1 MSSRLSPRVSILV
14 ISMVAA
20 LAAGCGS
27 KSDSK
32 APGAAKPG
40 DAKSAAGGGD
50 KPKGLP
56 VKAQPVTVGEVQS
69 DLAAV
74 GSLMASESV
83 LIRPEIAGRVI
94 GLHFQEGRP
103 VHKGDKMVSI
113 DASEY
118 QAQLAA
124 SSADARTEMQKYQRS
139 RELLEQKFISQEAV
153 DVARGSMERA
163 IAKRQADEAMLAKT
177 TIKAPFTGTVALRL
191 ISPGAYVKAGDDIV
205 RIESTGTLKLDFRVP
220 EVFVSKLKQGQTVS
234 MRTDAFPGETFTGRI
249 YALDPAVD
257 EKTRTIL
264 ARAEVPNAEGKLR
277 PGMFGRVNILLESRP
292 TAITVPEQAIWP
304 QGRDTFVYRAVD
316 GKAILTKI
324 KIGVR
329 RPGRVEVIEG
339 LSPND
344 IVVTDGQMK
353 LKDGAPVMVLPM
365 TPPAPAP
372 GAQAATPAKA
382 GS

>member
-1 MSSRLSPRVSILV
+1 MSSRLTPRVSILAL
-14 ISMVAA
+14 SLVAA

-27 KSDSK
+27 KSD
-32 APGAAKPG
+32 GKP
-40 DAKSAAGGGD
+40 DAKSAAAGKPADAKAGGD
-50 KPKGLP
+50 KPKGVP
-56 VKAQPVTVGEVQS
+56 VKAQPVSVGEVQS
-69 DLAAV
+69 DLSAV
-74 GSLMASESV
+74 GSLTASESV

-94 GLHFQEGRP
+94 DLHFREGQP
-103 VHKGDKMVSI
+103 VRKGDRMVSI
-113 DASEY
+113 DGSEY

-124 SSADARTEMQKYQRS
+124 SSADARTEMQKYQRA
-139 RELLEQKFISQEAV
+139 RELLQQKFISQEAV

-163 IAKRQADEAMLAKT
+163 IAKRQADEVMLSKT
-177 TIKAPFTGTVALRL
+177 TIKAPFSGTVALRL

-220 EVFVSKLKQGQTVS
+220 EIFVSKLKQNQSVS
-234 MRTDAFPGETFTGRI
+234 MRTDAYPGETFTGRI

-264 ARAEVPNAEGKLR
+264 ARAEVPNPQGKLR
-277 PGMFGRVNILLESRP
+277 PGMFGRVSILLESRP

-316 GKAILTKI
+316 GKAVLTKVQ
-324 KIGVR
+324 IGVR
-329 RPGRVEVIEG
+329 RPGAVEIVSG

-344 IVVTDGQMK
+344 MVVTDGQMK
-353 LKDGAPVMVLPM
+353 LKDGAPVMVLPAA
-365 TPPAPAP
+365 PPAAAAAPA
-372 GAQAATPAKA
+372 AAPAKA

>member
-1 MSSRLSPRVSILV
+1 
-14 ISMVAA
+14 
-20 LAAGCGS
+20 
-27 KSDSK
+27 
-32 APGAAKPG
+32 
-40 DAKSAAGGGD
+40 
-50 KPKGLP
+50 
-56 VKAQPVTVGEVQS
+56 VGEVQS

-83 LIRPEIAGRVI
+83 LIRPEIAGRVV

-103 VHKGDKMVSI
+103 VHKGEKMVSI

-316 GKAILTKI
+316 GKAVLTKI
-324 KIGVR
+324 RIGVR
-329 RPGRVEVIEG
+329 RPGQVEVIDG